1 MGTLYRNY
9 GKRALDVVISLGLLP
24 CFLAVFVLVAP
35 WILADDFGPVFY
47 CGYRLGKD
55 GRKFR
60 MYKFRS
66 MKEHAPDIRNSDGT
80 TFNAESDER
89 VTRAGRFLRKTSL
102 DEVPQILNVL
112 KGDMSWVGPRPDL
125 PDAVKLYTKKTREKL
140 KVRPGVTGYS
150 QAYYRNASTL
160 EQRFAKDVYYAR
172 HVSLG
177 LDLRILWR
185 TVQTVVTQKNVY
197 RNKGEEHETGKG

>member
-1 MGTLYRNY
+1 MVS
-9 GKRALDVVISLGLLP
+9 AVLLP
-24 CFLAVFVLVAP
+24 FLFLVFLVVAP
-35 WILADDFGPVFY
+35 CILADDFGPVCY
-47 CGYRLGKD
+47 SAYRLGKN
-55 GRKFR
+55 GKKFR

-66 MKEHAPDIRNSDGT
+66 MKVHAPDIRNEDGT
-80 TFNAESDER
+80 TFNSQTDPR
-89 VTRAGRFLRKTSL
+89 VTRVGKFLRKTSI

-177 LDLRILWR
+177 LDLRILCR
-185 TVQTVVTQKNVY
+185 TIQTVVSQKNVY